1 MQKEFFEMVNQYNE
15 NMLASAKRLAEI
27 NMRTFEQMANKQA
40 EIMNDCLESSAK
52 QYEVLTTAKDYKDA
66 VKAQSELVKGCNDKF
81 MANMRDTAEMMTSVR
96 EELTGLVEETV
107 KFTSDSIEKAGEMA
121 SKKAA

>member
-1 MQKEFFEMVNQYNE
+1 MQNEIVEMVNQFNE
-15 NMLASAKRLAEI
+15 NMLASAKRLGDI
-27 NMRTFEQMANKQA
+27 NMRAFEQMAAKQA

-66 VKAQSELVKGCNDKF
+66 MQAQSDLLKGCNDKF

-107 KFTSDSIEKAGEMA
+107 KFTGESIEKASEMA
-121 SKKAA
+121 TKKAA

>member
-1 MQKEFFEMVNQYNE
+1 MQNELFEMVNQYNE
-15 NMLASAKRLAEI
+15 TMMASAKRLGEI
-27 NMRTFEQMANKQA
+27 NMRAFEQMANKQA
-40 EIMNDCLESSAK
+40 EILNDCFESSAK

-66 VKAQSELVKGCNDKF
+66 VKAQSELVKGCSDKF
-81 MANMRDTAEMMTSVR
+81 MANMRETAEMMTSVR

-121 SKKAA
+121 TKKAA

>member
-1 MQKEFFEMVNQYNE
+1 MQNDLFEMVNQFNE
-15 NMLASAKRLAEI
+15 NMMASAKRLGDI
-27 NMRTFEQMANKQA
+27 NMRAFEQMATKQT
-40 EIMNDCLESSAK
+40 EIMNNCLESSAK
-52 QYEVLTTAKDYKDA
+52 QYEVLTTAKDYKQA
-66 VKAQSELVKGCNDKF
+66 MQAQSELLKGCNDKF

-107 KFTSDSIEKAGEMA
+107 KFTSESVEKAGEMA